1 MNFSGVVLSPQLRYD
16 KAITQTKRRKR
27 GAHTKGVHY
36 EKPLY

>member
-1 MNFSGVVLSPQLRYD
+1 MSAQRRYH
-16 KAITQTKRRKR
+16 KAITQTKRRKH